1 MDFELLPVYFHNF
14 KKNLDKS
21 INKDLEKFKINFMHF
36 RPIILLYKNQEG
48 LLLNELTD
56 KIGVDK
62 ANVTRVINDLLKKE
76 IVYKNEDKKR
86 GYKIFLTEQGI
97 IVAEYIIQKRKELDE
112 KTFSN
117 FTKLEKEQF
126 TKLLIKY
133 FNAMSNIEED

>member
-133 FNAMSNIEED
+133 FKAMSNIEED